1 MKNSRSRNKFS
12 LYRLL
17 GMATLVLLTLQ
28 LLLVLVSWLVTAADP
43 QAPVHSLLSA
53 EGVRWFV
60 GHLTS
65 NLQTPALIW
74 LMLVAVSGGTLA
86 RAVTAYRQSPSRPAM
101 RVVAVELVLFLV
113 VALLLTAVPHAMLLS
128 VTGSLFP
135 SSFSDGLLAMIC
147 LVVMVCSIT
156 YCMVSRQVRTI
167 AEAYETLCYGT
178 KFFGVIV
185 PLYVAGAQFLSSL
198 LYVLGY

>member
-1 MKNSRSRNKFS
+1 MKNSCSRNKFS
-12 LYRLL
+12 VYHLL
-17 GMATLVLLTLQ
+17 GMVTLVLLALQ
-28 LLLVLVSWLVTAADP
+28 LLLVLVSWLVTAANP
-43 QAPVHSLLSA
+43 QTSVHSLLSA

-74 LMLVAVSGGTLA
+74 LMLVSLSGGTLV

-135 SSFSDGLLAMIC
+135 SSFSDGLLAMTC
-147 LVVMVCSIT
+147 LIVAVCSLT
-156 YCMVSRQVRTI
+156 YSMVSRQVRTI
-167 AEAYETLCYGT
+167 GGAYEMLCYGA
-178 KFFGVIV
+178 KFFGVLV
-185 PLYVAGAQFLSSL
+185 PLYVAGAQFFSSL
-198 LYVLGY
+198 LYVFGY